1 MNTYIRRYIKRLCR
15 SIDKLLYIL
24 FKNTTKIDNR
34 LIIFEG
40 MLGRFDESSW
50 VLYNYLRKK
59 NKYKF
64 VWIVKNQSKF
74 RSSDDTKY
82 ISRFYYLC
90 NIMAD
95 FYYAKAAYSFYTHTT
110 SPIMYKRPGQFK
122 IYIGHGY
129 AIKAGKSSGRQ
140 RFNNFDYAFAMG
152 KNAISTQALFIECEE
167 KELLPLGLPR
177 NDLLIRNTG
186 KGIEN
191 PFIGEGH
198 YKKVILWMP
207 TFRESVN
214 LNISEQ
220 TCATETGLP
229 LFDTDEK
236 VNQLNDYLSK
246 CDCAIILKIHPFQ
259 TNKQIF
265 KKKFSNIIIVT
276 NDDIDNINKQLYELV
291 GYSDAL
297 LTDYSSIS
305 IDYLLLDKPIGYIL
319 YDIESYE
326 KDRGFTS
333 DDPRDVMAG
342 DLLYSIENVY
352 DFISNI
358 VEGVDHYK
366 NERDLLR
373 QRVHDAPKG
382 NSCELICNFFNL

>member
-1 MNTYIRRYIKRLCR
+1 MFFFKKIIKSCCIY
-15 SIDKLLYIL
+15 IDKAIYAI
-24 FKNTTKIDNR
+24 FKMFTRVDR
-34 LIIFEG
+34 HLIIFEG
-40 MLGRFDESSW
+40 LIGRFDESSW
-50 VLYNYLRKK
+50 VLYHFLFVFR
-59 NKYKF
+59 KYKF
-64 VWIVKNQSKF
+64 AWMVKNPSDYK
-74 RSSDDTKY
+74 SSVDTKY
-82 ISRFYYLC
+82 VSRYHRSF
-90 NIMAD
+90 NIFAD
-95 FYYAKAAYSFYTHTT
+95 YFYAKASYSFYTHTT
-110 SPIMYKRPGQFK
+110 SLIKYKRQGQYK

-129 AIKAGKSSGRQ
+129 AIKGGKSSGRQ
-140 RFNNFDYAFAMG
+140 RYNNFDYAFAMG
-152 KNAISTQALFIECEE
+152 KDAISTQALFIECEE

-177 NDLLIRNTG
+177 NDLLIRNNG

-191 PFIGEGH
+191 PFIEKGR

-207 TFRESVN
+207 TFRESLN

-246 CDCAIILKIHPFQ
+246 CDSAIILKIHPFQ
-259 TNKQIF
+259 ANKKIF
-265 KKKFSNIIIVT
+265 KKKFTNIIIVT
-276 NDDIDNINKQLYELV
+276 NDDIDNINKQLYEVV

-333 DDPRDVMAG
+333 DDPRNVMAG
-342 DLLYSIENVY
+342 DLIYTLDNVY
-352 DFISNI
+352 SFISNI
-358 VEGVDHYK
+358 NEGVDHYK
-366 NERDLLR
+366 NERKLLR
-373 QRVHDAPKG
+373 QKIHAAPEG
-382 NSCELICNFFNL
+382 NSCELICNYFNL